1 MKVFNDFL
9 NLKNYLLSY
18 SYILFYLMQKLGIT
32 KTDPNE
38 LTPEEIKRFVRL
50 DIDPATVTWQRGKR
64 YSNKMI

>member
-1 MKVFNDFL
+1 
-9 NLKNYLLSY
+9 
-18 SYILFYLMQKLGIT
+18 MQKLGIT